1 MAREMKDSGIAWI
14 GEIPNNWICGKC
26 KMILSANDGGV
37 WGNDPSGSENDK
49 IVIRSTEQ
57 TMDGKWCIEAPARR
71 DLTRID
77 YSKAKIE
84 INDLLITKSSGSDLH
99 IGKTTI
105 ADDYFNN
112 HECYYSNFI
121 QRIRCHDYNP
131 KLLWYLFNS
140 PIVREQCVFLQNT
153 TSGIGNINAA
163 IIDNL
168 LIPIPPLNE
177 QQSIIMILD
186 KECARIDAVIERTRA
201 SIEEYKKLKQ
211 AVITQAVTK
220 GIRPNCPMKDSG
232 VDWIGRVSCDW
243 TIQKL
248 KNIIIAIESGVSV
261 NAAQY
266 PAQEGE
272 IGVLKTSCVSK
283 FNFLP
288 EENKAVN
295 QEEYDRVACP
305 VKANTI
311 IMSRMNTPDLVGA
324 CGYVSEDYPKLY
336 LPDRLWQ
343 VHFSAQANVK
353 YIWYYLNC
361 RNVRNYYASL
371 AVGTSSSMQNI
382 SQDQFYNTFVP
393 IPTAEEQ
400 KEIVAYLDEK
410 IPEIDALID
419 KKEKLIS
426 ELESY
431 KKSMI
436 HEYVTGKKIVNG

>member
-186 KECARIDAVIERTRA
+186 KECARIDAVIERARA

-220 GIRPNCPMKDSG
+220 GIRPNRPMKDSG
-232 VDWIGRVSCDW
+232 VDWIGEIPVNWAIVKVKYVSFLVTDGAHVSPETENGIYDFISTVNIDNG
-243 TIQKL
+243 TIDFS
-248 KNIIIAIESGVSV
+248 NC
-261 NAAQY
+261 
-266 PAQEGE
+266 
-272 IGVLKTSCVSK
+272 LKTSAESYQYFVSTDCKPCVGDVLISK
-283 FNFLP
+283 DGTVGKTAVVREEKEFVVASSLVIIRPRKDIVDTEFL
-288 EENKAVN
+288 NYALQSKTVQDMLLLLMHGAGL
-295 QEEYDRVACP
+295 QRVSVA
-305 VKANTI
+305 KNANLSI
-311 IMSRMNTPDLVGA
+311 V
-324 CGYVSEDYPKLY
+324 
-336 LPDRLWQ
+336 LP
-343 VHFSAQANVK
+343 
-353 YIWYYLNC
+353 
-361 RNVRNYYASL
+361 
-371 AVGTSSSMQNI
+371 SM
-382 SQDQFYNTFVP
+382 
-393 IPTAEEQ
+393 EEQ
-400 KEIVAYLDEK
+400 KEIVKWLNKKTSSIDDLVEK
-410 IPEIDALID
+410 KKQLINDLEI
-419 KKEKLIS
+419 
-426 ELESY
+426 Y
-431 KKSMI
+431 KKSLI
-436 HEYVTGKKIVNG
+436 YEYVTGKREV

>member
-1 MAREMKDSGIAWI
+1 MAREMKDSGIEWVKNIPASWEIRRNKTCFDCSKEII
-14 GEIPNNWICGKC
+14 GDKSAETQLLSLTTKGIKQKNTSDSAGKVPESYDTYQVVVPNDIVMCLFDLDMSAVFSGISNYLGMISPAYKVLKC
-26 KMILSANDGGV
+26 KKDMYPQYAAYWFDCVFNGRKFKHYAKNLRYTLNYDEFAILSI
-37 WGNDPSGSENDK
+37 
-49 IVIRSTEQ
+49 IV
-57 TMDGKWCIEAPARR
+57 
-71 DLTRID
+71 
-77 YSKAKIE
+77 
-84 INDLLITKSSGSDLH
+84 
-99 IGKTTI
+99 
-105 ADDYFNN
+105 
-112 HECYYSNFI
+112 
-121 QRIRCHDYNP
+121 
-131 KLLWYLFNS
+131 
-140 PIVREQCVFLQNT
+140 
-153 TSGIGNINAA
+153 
-163 IIDNL
+163 
-168 LIPIPPLNE
+168 PPLSE
-177 QQSIIMILD
+177 QKQIASYLD
-186 KECARIDAVIERTRA
+186 AECAHIDAVMEQTRA

-211 AVITQAVTK
+211 ALITQAVTK
-220 GIRPNCPMKDSG
+220 GIRPNRPMKDSG
-232 VDWIGRVSCDW
+232 VDWIGTVPCDW

-283 FNFLP
+283 FTFLP

-324 CGYVSEDYPKLY
+324 CGYVDENYPNLY

-361 RNVRNYYASL
+361 KNVRNYYASL

-393 IPTAEEQ
+393 IPTTEEQ

-410 IPEIDALID
+410 IPKMDALVAR
-419 KKEKLIS
+419 KEKFIS
-426 ELESY
+426 EFESY

-436 HEYVTGKKIVNG
+436 YEYVTGKKMVKGW

>member
-1 MAREMKDSGIAWI
+1 MQMMKDSGIAWI
-14 GEIPNNWICGKC
+14 GEIPGTWDVIKFKYVFSIVGGNGFPDSLQGNTQGDYPFCKVSDINGDNDYVKSAANWVTQKTVDSYKFNVIPPYS
-26 KMILSANDGGV
+26 IL
-37 WGNDPSGSENDK
+37 
-49 IVIRSTEQ
+49 
-57 TMDGKWCIEAPARR
+57 M
-71 DLTRID
+71 
-77 YSKAKIE
+77 AKIGAALAKNHRK
-84 INDLLITKSSGSDLH
+84 INTLECCIDNNTQALILKRNDSIRYLFYLSKCLDMSWFD
-99 IGKTTI
+99 
-105 ADDYFNN
+105 NN
-112 HECYYSNFI
+112 STVPSIN
-121 QRIRCHDYNP
+121 NT
-131 KLLWYLFNS
+131 KLLNS
-140 PIVREQCVFLQNT
+140 YIP
-153 TSGIGNINAA
+153 NIPHDKQE
-163 IIDNL
+163 IIAGC
-168 LIPIPPLNE
+168 
-177 QQSIIMILD
+177 LD
-186 KECARIDAVIERTRA
+186 IECTRIDAVIEQTRT

-220 GIRPNCPMKDSG
+220 GIRPNRPMKDSG
-232 VDWIGRVSCDW
+232 VDWIGTVPCDW

-283 FNFLP
+283 FTFLP

-324 CGYVSEDYPKLY
+324 CGYVGEDYPKLY

-436 HEYVTGKKIVNG
+436 YEYVTGKKECN

>member
-14 GEIPNNWICGKC
+14 GEIPAEWDRVKFKYLHNGLNTGESIDKDYWSTDEKDDVFYTAGLTPIRTTYKDFPPW
-26 KMILSANDGGV
+26 KYTQKNDILLARNGTPYVYFPVEGACYSDHIIRASIKNSINRKFVQYALQQSIASVVVDSVSIATWSASLWD
-37 WGNDPSGSENDK
+37 
-49 IVIRSTEQ
+49 EQ
-57 TMDGKWCIEAPARR
+57 
-71 DLTRID
+71 
-77 YSKAKIE
+77 
-84 INDLLITKSSGSDLH
+84 
-99 IGKTTI
+99 
-105 ADDYFNN
+105 
-112 HECYYSNFI
+112 
-121 QRIRCHDYNP
+121 
-131 KLLWYLFNS
+131 
-140 PIVREQCVFLQNT
+140 
-153 TSGIGNINAA
+153 
-163 IIDNL
+163 IIPWPNK
-168 LIPIPPLNE
+168 NE
-177 QQSIIMILD
+177 QQRIVIFLD
-186 KECARIDAVIERTRA
+186 KECAYIDAVIEQTRA
-201 SIEEYKKLKQ
+201 SIEEHKKLKQ
-211 AVITQAVTK
+211 SVITQAVTK
-220 GIRPNCPMKDSG
+220 GIRPNRPMKESG
-232 VDWIGRVSCDW
+232 VDWIGTVPCDW

-283 FNFLP
+283 FTFLL

-324 CGYVSEDYPKLY
+324 CGYVGEDYPNLY

-361 RNVRNYYASL
+361 KNVRNYYASL

-400 KEIVAYLDEK
+400 KEIVVYLDEK

-436 HEYVTGKKIVNG
+436 YEYVTGKKEVPVC